1 MTNKQYSS
9 AAQAVSDAANQV
21 YWDWCE
27 MCPASA
33 ETIAAAALCAVV
45 DAVVPESKCYRDT
58 SDGTMRSTDLLMVRR
73 LFYAIIKELEE
84 IK

>member
-1 MTNKQYSS
+1 MTNEKYSP
-9 AAQAVSDAANQV
+9 AAQAVYDAANQA
-21 YWDWCE
+21 YWERDN
-27 MCPASA
+27 MCPAEA
-33 ETIAAAALCAVV
+33 HIIAAAALRAAV

-84 IK
+84 TK

>member
-1 MTNKQYSS
+1 MTKSLSITTQNVLDASMVRS
-9 AAQAVSDAANQV
+9 ASPPPQLHRES
-21 YWDWCE
+21 
-27 MCPASA
+27 
-33 ETIAAAALCAVV
+33 IAAALRAAV

-73 LFYAIIKELEE
+73 IFYAIIKELDE